1 MKTETLIN
9 NNNSYGEQM
18 HRLMERLYPL
28 CRSITGDGVRETLSI
43 LKEYVPSLEIHEVP
57 TGTEVYDW
65 IIPKEWKVKEAWLKY
80 KDNNEKIIDFND
92 MNLYLLNYSRPY
104 KGIVDYDTLKEHCIT
119 IEEHPEWIPYRTV
132 YYSDMWGFCMPYSLF
147 CKLDK
152 NRKYEVNI
160 DTELSDGALT
170 YGELF
175 VRAGRNTE
183 GEVLIST
190 YLCHP
195 SLCNDNLS
203 GVVLAAFLA
212 KILSQEKSLKYSYR
226 FIFVPETIGA
236 VSWLAKNED
245 KFEHIK
251 YGLVA
256 TCVGDGYPFV
266 YKKSRD
272 GNQEIDRIVE
282 KVLSDSGKTFRLMD
296 YYPGGSDERQYGSPG
311 INLPVGSLVR
321 GLYTTE
327 TIPPRPF
334 EEYHTSADNLSYV
347 KAEYMQESLEV
358 YLTIMEY
365 IEKNDIYLSQNMKGE
380 PFLAKRKLNVSIGS
394 GKGIY
399 YSDVAIRFLMCYS
412 DGKNDLVSIAVKA
425 GLPFDEVYNA
435 ALILEDAGLLRKYG
449 GQE

>member
-1 MKTETLIN
+1 MKEKTVFSN
-9 NNNSYGEQM
+9 NHSYGEQM
-18 HRLMERLYPL
+18 HGLMERLYPL
-28 CRSITGDGVRETLSI
+28 CRSITGDGVRETLNI
-43 LKEYVPSLEIHEVP
+43 LKEYIPSLELNEVS

-80 KDNNEKIIDFND
+80 KDSDEKIVDFKD

-104 KGIVDYDTLKEHCIT
+104 KGVIDYNTLKEHCFT
-119 IEEHPEWIPYRTV
+119 IEEHPEWTPYRTV

-147 CKLDK
+147 CRLDK
-152 NRKYEVNI
+152 NREYEVNI
-160 DTELSDGALT
+160 DTELFDGALT
-170 YGELF
+170 YGEIF
-175 VRAGRNTE
+175 IE
-183 GEVLIST
+183 GCIEDEVLIST

-203 GVVLAAFLA
+203 GVVLTAYLA
-212 KILSQEKSLKYSYR
+212 MCLLQEKSLKYSYR

-236 VSWLAKNED
+236 VTWLANNED

-256 TCVGDGYPFV
+256 TCVGDGHPFV
-266 YKKSRD
+266 YKKSRE
-272 GNQEIDRIVE
+272 GNREIDKIVE
-282 KVLSDSGKTFRLMD
+282 KALSDSGKVFRLMD

-334 EEYHTSADNLSYV
+334 EEYHTSADNLFYV

-365 IEKNDIYLSQNMKGE
+365 IEKNSLYLSQNMKGE
-380 PFLAKRKLNVSIGS
+380 PFLAKRKLNIPIGS

-399 YSDVAIRFLMCYS
+399 YFDVAVRFLMCYS
-412 DGKNDLVSIAVKA
+412 DGKNDLISIAVKA
-425 GLPFDEVYNA
+425 GLPFEEVYSA
-435 ALILEDAGLLRKYG
+435 AQILESAGLLKKCG
-449 GQE
+449 GHK